1 MIDGA
6 VLATLPAHEPV
17 QRLVIGIGEYAIA
30 QSTAQIVTHALGS
43 CIAVCLWDPQA
54 QVGAMLHFLLP
65 EAKVNPERAK
75 RQPACFADTGI
86 PLLVEAAVRGG
97 LNRKRCRAFLVGGGS
112 VGAGG
117 GMDVGK
123 RNTLAARRLL
133 WQQGL
138 FVHKES
144 IGGTAA
150 RTVIFSVADG
160 HIQVTS
166 GRELLEELS

>member
-1 MIDGA
+1 VTPG
-6 VLATLPAHEPV
+6 VLLAGLPVHVAV
-17 QRLVIGIGEYAIA
+17 QRLVIGIGDYAIA
-30 QSTAQIVTHALGS
+30 DAGAQIVTHALGS
-43 CIAVCLWDPQA
+43 CIAVCLWDSQA
-54 QVGAMLHFLLP
+54 HVGAMLHFLLP

-75 RQPACFADTGI
+75 RQPGCFADTGI
-86 PLLVEAAVRGG
+86 PLMVEAACRQG
-97 LNRKRCRAFLVGGGS
+97 LNRKRCRAFLVGGAS
-112 VGAGG
+112 VGTGG

-150 RTVIFSVADG
+150 RTVTFSVADG